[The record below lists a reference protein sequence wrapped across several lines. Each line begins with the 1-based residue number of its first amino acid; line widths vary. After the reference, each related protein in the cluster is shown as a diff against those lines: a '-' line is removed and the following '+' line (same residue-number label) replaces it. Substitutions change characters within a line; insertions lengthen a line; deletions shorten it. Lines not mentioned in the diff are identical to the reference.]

1 MDFVH
6 RSYEKGR
13 TVAQV
18 ATPPGEGGI
27 SIIRISG
34 EQAFSIGQK
43 IFSKDLS
50 ATPSHTATFGKI
62 LDHDGHSLDHVLVL
76 KMQKPRSFTGEDTL
90 EIHCHGGS
98 LITQKILKRVFEAG
112 ALSALPG
119 EFSFK
124 AFMNGKIDLTQAEAI
139 QEMIAAKSDKALQAA
154 KEQLEGRLK
163 EKVLSFQHELSHI
176 TAIFEAWVDYPEE
189 GLEFASYDDIVSSL
203 SAILKDITELCAT
216 YHEGKLVKEG
226 IKLSLLGA
234 PNAGKSSLLNALLG
248 KDRAIV
254 TEIAGTTRD
263 TLDADLSFDGLH
275 FILTDTAGIRQTH
288 ERIEQEGI
296 RRSLE
301 AAHDA
306 DLILFVIDAA
316 TPIDSMSSSLLSS
329 LDPKKTIIVWNK
341 VDLVESKSNFFP
353 QGVLVSAKNK
363 LGIDQLKKEIES
375 RIFTYS
381 GIAND
386 QIVLTKER
394 HASALNKAKEHL
406 NSVLQGLV
414 SNLSPELLSIDMR
427 CCLQELG
434 TIIGTNITEDI
445 LNAIFS
451 KFCVG
456 K

>member
-13 TVAQV
+13 TIAQV

-34 EQAFSIGQK
+34 DEAFAVAQK
-43 IFSKDLS
+43 VFSKDLMS
-50 ATPSHTATFGKI
+50 LNSHCALFGKI
-62 LDHDGHSLDHVLVL
+62 LDHDGCILDHAIVL
-76 KMQKPRSFTGEDTL
+76 KMKNPHSFTGEDTI
-90 EIHCHGGS
+90 EIQCHGGS

-112 ALSALPG
+112 ALPALAG

-124 AFMNGKIDLTQAEAI
+124 AFMNGKMDLTQAEAI
-139 QEMIAAKSDKALQAA
+139 QEMIAAKSDKALKAA

-163 EKVLSFQHELSHI
+163 EKVVFFQRELSHI

-189 GLEFASYDDIVSSL
+189 GLEFASYDDILSSL
-203 SAILKDITELCAT
+203 CNLHHQIKALCSS
-216 YHEGKLVKEG
+216 YHEGQLLKEG
-226 IKLSLLGA
+226 VKLSLIGA

-263 TLDADLSFDGLH
+263 TLDVDLSFAGLH
-275 FILTDTAGIRQTH
+275 FILTDTAGVRETQ

-296 RRSLE
+296 KRSLQ
-301 AAHDA
+301 AAQTA
-306 DLILFVIDAA
+306 DLILFVIDASA
-316 TPIDSMSSSLLSS
+316 NLDSSTVELLSS
-329 LDPKKTIIVWNK
+329 LDAQKTIIVLNK
-341 VDLVESKSNFFP
+341 ADLISESPFYKE
-353 QGVLVSAKNK
+353 GILISAKNHV
-363 LGIDQLKKEIES
+363 GIEDLKKEIKERLFS
-375 RIFTYS
+375 S
-381 GIAND
+381 QNIAND
-386 QIVLTKER
+386 QIILTKER
-394 HASALNKAKEHL
+394 HHKALMQAGHYLKQVIE
-406 NSVLQGLV
+406 GLR
-414 SNLSPELLSIDMR
+414 SDLSPELLAMDMR
-427 CCLQELG
+427 ACLFELG